1 MKAGEICQL
10 TPPPCKFG
18 NFGKFRMALFYFSL
32 SGGYE
37 NPLKPLWLLSLTKFT
52 NLTKITIFTRNTI
65 NNRGGYKSEIER
77 SNARLNTP
85 R

>member
-1 MKAGEICQL
+1 MKSASL
-10 TPPPCKFG
+10 PPPCKIG
-18 NFGKFRMALFYFSL
+18 NFGKFRMGLFDFSL
-32 SGGYE
+32 SGVCE
-37 NPLKPLWLLSLTKFT
+37 NALKPLRLLSFTKFT

-85 R
+85 RQAKD